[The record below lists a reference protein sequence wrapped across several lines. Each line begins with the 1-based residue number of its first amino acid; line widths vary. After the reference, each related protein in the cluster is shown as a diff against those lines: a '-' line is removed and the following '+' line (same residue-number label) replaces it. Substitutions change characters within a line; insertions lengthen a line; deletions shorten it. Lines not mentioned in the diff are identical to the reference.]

1 MKKLA
6 IIGIIHLLFINAY
19 GQINMAD
26 STVQVVGY
34 WDKNEKQSYL
44 ITLEKLKILEEDTT
58 SRELWKYE
66 VDITIVDSTSDSY
79 TIDWHYHDYDIQ
91 TDDELIKKVSA
102 ISEDMTVTIKT
113 DELGIVKEVV
123 NWEEIRDYIYEGTT
137 LLRKELKEM
146 PNMDKFISQMEAM
159 YSTREM
165 IQAVATKDIQQF
177 YTFHGGRYLLGEELT
192 ANVKSPNLYGGEPFD
207 TDLIVW
213 LDEINPDDNN
223 SILRMVQTIDSDQ
236 LTKTTFDYL
245 TNVASTMDV
254 DPPKWDNF
262 PPLKNETWYASRIHG
277 SGWTI
282 YSVETKEV
290 ATENALNV
298 EERIIAIQ

>member
-1 MKKLA
+1 MTTNT
-6 IIGIIHLLFINAY
+6 F

-26 STVQVVGY
+26 STVQVIGY
-34 WDKNEKQSYL
+34 WDNNEKQSYL
-44 ITLEKLKILEEDTT
+44 ITLEKLKISDEDTT

-79 TIDWHYHDYDIQ
+79 IINWHYHDYDIQ
-91 TDDELIKKVSA
+91 TNDDLINKVAS

-113 DELGIVKEVV
+113 NELGTVKEVV
-123 NWEEIRDYIYEGTT
+123 NWEEIQAYIYEGTAI
-137 LLRKELKEM
+137 LREELKDI
-146 PNMDKFISQMEAM
+146 PNMEKFISQMEAM
-159 YSTREM
+159 YSTKEM

-177 YTFHGGRYLLGEELT
+177 YTFHGGKYLLGEELT
-192 ANVKSPNLYGGEPFD
+192 ATVKSPNLYGGEPFD

-213 LDEINPDDNN
+213 LDEINAEDNN
-223 SILRMVQTIDSDQ
+223 SILRMKQTIDSEQ

-245 TNVASTMDV
+245 TSVASTMDV
-254 DPPKWDNF
+254 SPPKWDNF

-282 YSVETKEV
+282 YSIETKEV
-290 ATENALNV
+290 SAENALNV